1 MGNQSNKDER
11 TKIDAPQM
19 DVDGDVQH
27 RPAGGG
33 GSSRPAVQTELNMYL
48 SRGEAEEGDPASVT
62 PERDAT
68 YPRRRSL
75 LCSQS
80 HFEFLEQEM
89 HQDRYRQHRSPTCQ
103 NMPMFG

>member
-68 YPRRRSL
+68 YPRRLSL
-75 LCSQS
+75 CARNRTLNFSNKRCIKTGI
-80 HFEFLEQEM
+80 
-89 HQDRYRQHRSPTCQ
+89 P
-103 NMPMFG
+103 

>member
-19 DVDGDVQH
+19 DVGGDVQH

-48 SRGEAEEGDPASVT
+48 SRGEAEQEGDPVSVT

-68 YPRRRSL
+68 YPRRRTSSASDENSIATSVSDL
-75 LCSQS
+75 QLIVE
-80 HFEFLEQEM
+80 H
-89 HQDRYRQHRSPTCQ
+89 
-103 NMPMFG
+103 PME